1 MKSGLILVTTLVDAA
16 PELKPLLSEHIQ
28 DNDELLPH
36 VFFGD
41 LTRFVQTE
49 VERENFSPVKR
60 ILDVLEDAAKSTD
73 PAIRDLLGAS
83 FLENLELDARGWQEM
98 LRLAGPAMRIVLA
111 HERQQR
117 QNSN

>member
-1 MKSGLILVTTLVDAA
+1 VSMKSSLIATLVDAA

-28 DNDELLPH
+28 NNDDLLPH

-49 VERENFSPVKR
+49 VERENFGPVKR

-73 PAIRDLLGAS
+73 PAVRDLLGAS
-83 FLENLELDARGWQEM
+83 FLENIELDSRGWQEM
-98 LRLAGPAMRIVLA
+98 LRLAGPAMKVVLA
-111 HERQQR
+111 RERQRR